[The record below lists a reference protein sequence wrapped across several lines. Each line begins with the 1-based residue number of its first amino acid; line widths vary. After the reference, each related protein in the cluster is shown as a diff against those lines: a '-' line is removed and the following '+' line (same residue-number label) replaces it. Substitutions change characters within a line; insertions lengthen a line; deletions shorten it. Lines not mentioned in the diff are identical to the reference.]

1 MHVHA
6 YNNTSVAG
14 DILHNYSFY
23 FWYLIDNTNNLMQ
36 DFTQLHSIVTFSK
49 GSDDYFHH
57 STSATCNQ
65 PNVKIGSNSH
75 NNHKLVL
82 VHLPSLENPGPV
94 HIQSL
99 WYHTFSSNMCFTAKK
114 KVFKDK
120 QQTHFFCFRL
130 RLKNK
135 FHQFLLTI
143 WWWMQ
148 RMMKFRGLALL
159 SLHCLLVWSHL

>member
-1 MHVHA
+1 
-6 YNNTSVAG
+6 
-14 DILHNYSFY
+14 
-23 FWYLIDNTNNLMQ
+23 MQ
-36 DFTQLHSIVTFSK
+36 DFTQWYCYFHLGK

-82 VHLPSLENPGPV
+82 VHLPSLEDPVPV

-99 WYHTFSSNMCFTAKK
+99 WYHTFSSNICFTAKK
-114 KVFKDK
+114 
-120 QQTHFFCFRL
+120 THFFCFRL

-135 FHQFLLTI
+135 FHRFLLTR